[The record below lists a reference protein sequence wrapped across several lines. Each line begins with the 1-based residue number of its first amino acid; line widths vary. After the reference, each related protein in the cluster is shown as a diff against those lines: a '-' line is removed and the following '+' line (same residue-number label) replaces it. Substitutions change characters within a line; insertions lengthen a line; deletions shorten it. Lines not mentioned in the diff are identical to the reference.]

1 MLRPLR
7 STPRT
12 AVTLAA
18 AATFGLTLLAPAAV
32 AGDADRDRGRL
43 ELTPA
48 TAVPGAKVTVKTT
61 ACGKGG
67 SGVGDA
73 NSLDAGD
80 FDLYPGDGKDTAVGH
95 FTVPR
100 DTRPGTYGIS
110 VACDNGKDAKGELQ
124 VTGGSGSGDHE
135 QGQDQGQGQGQG
147 QGEDGRQPWGH
158 VQTGVGGSVGPD
170 STRIAAGFGVLGAA
184 GAGAVWMVRRR
195 RAADSR

>member
-7 STPRT
+7 STAGT
-12 AVTLAA
+12 AVALAA
-18 AATFGLTLLAPAAV
+18 TATFGLALLAPAAY

-61 ACGKGG
+61 ACGKNG

-80 FDLYPGDGKDTAVGH
+80 FDLYPGDGKDVAVGH

-100 DTRPGTYGIS
+100 DTRPGTYGIA
-110 VACDNGKDAKGELQ
+110 VACDNGKDAKGDLL
-124 VTGGSGSGDHE
+124 VTGGGSGDHD
-135 QGQDQGQGQGQG
+135 QGQDQG